1 MFTSYVM
8 LAAQRGVEQ
17 PEMTAAGWGFL
28 GTAWAVIILVTVWTF
43 SKILRGK

>member
-8 LAAQRGVEQ
+8 LMAQRAAEHPQ
-17 PEMTAAGWGFL
+17 MTTAGWVFL
-28 GTAWAVIILVTVWTF
+28 IAAWAVIILVTVWTF